1 MDFNTL
7 NPNANYPIEEMNKEI
22 LLWTATTY
30 ESHLMPAKIPEYIY
44 EMYDG
49 NDLRKTVFFN
59 KNADNEILFKGYYNN
74 VNGPIVSV
82 ATDELYLMAAECNVK
97 LNKIQ
102 EGMGYLNNLLAKRWK
117 TGTYIPITAGS
128 QTDALNIIS
137 KERRKELLIR
147 GIRWSDLKGTIVM
160 VRILRL
166 PELLMGKLI
175 LYRPMICDMRLLFLK
190 ILLC

>member
-1 MDFNTL
+1 M
-7 NPNANYPIEEMNKEI
+7 
-22 LLWTATTY
+22 
-30 ESHLMPAKIPEYIY
+30 
-44 EMYDG
+44 
-49 NDLRKTVFFN
+49 
-59 KNADNEILFKGYYNN
+59 
-74 VNGPIVSV
+74 